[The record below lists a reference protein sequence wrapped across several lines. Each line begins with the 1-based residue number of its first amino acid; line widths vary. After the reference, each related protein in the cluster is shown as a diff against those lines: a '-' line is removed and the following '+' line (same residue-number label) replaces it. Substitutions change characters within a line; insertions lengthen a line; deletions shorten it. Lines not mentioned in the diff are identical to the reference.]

1 MGTEEVQAALERIYA
16 VPREE
21 FVAARGAAVKEL
33 KAAGDGEAAAVVGSA
48 RKPTVA
54 AWAVNQLRRR
64 ERRRLA
70 RFLGLA
76 DELEAAQRA
85 LIEEGDRD
93 SFTDAAEAFR
103 KALGDLVE
111 RAARLVVK
119 AGGKRGPAL
128 EERIENTL
136 NVAASD
142 PEARE
147 LVAAGRLDR
156 ERSATAGLPG
166 LEALAGAKST
176 GGKRRRRP
184 AKSKPAAARKRL
196 ERERAK
202 AGDADAELERA
213 EEALEDARE
222 AEREAAAGVRRA
234 QTAVRNAKAK
244 AARAAER
251 VAALESELERS

>member
-1 MGTEEVQAALERIYA
+1 MATESVQAALERIYA

-33 KAAGDGEAAAVVGSA
+33 KAAGDGEAAALVGSA

-54 AWAVNQLRRR
+54 AWAVNQLHRR
-64 ERRRLA
+64 ERKRLE

-85 LIEEGDRD
+85 LIEGGDRD
-93 SFTDAAEAFR
+93 SFTDAGEAFR
-103 KALGDLVE
+103 KALNDLVE
-111 RAARLVVK
+111 RAARLVEK
-119 AGGKRGPAL
+119 AGGKRGAAL
-128 EERIENTL
+128 EERVESTL
-136 NVAASD
+136 NAAASD

-147 LVAAGRLDR
+147 LVAGGRLDR

-166 LEALAGAKST
+166 LEALAGAKPAA
-176 GGKRRRRP
+176 GKRRRP
-184 AKSKPAAARKRL
+184 PKSKAAGVRKRL

-202 AGDADAELERA
+202 AGDAEAELEGA
-213 EEALEDARE
+213 EGTLEDARE

-234 QTAVRNAKAK
+234 QTTVRKAKAK
-244 AARAAER
+244 VARAAER
-251 VAALESELERS
+251 VAALERDLERS